1 MMSLLLYRSSLMDL
15 AIVSVRPCSRSSRT
29 RNMRSALTLC
39 LQAPF
44 RRRVQLARSPASAF
58 SMSHEAHGGS
68 SAAWLSAARQL
79 GQLAVSLMPSCAR
92 SLRVTTLSSLSL
104 RLDSLD
110 CYNAP
115 MCFGRIW
122 PDASCPASSSSLTA
136 WPKSSKFS
144 SHCLCEGFCN
154 RAGKWQR
161 VHSCLHCRF
170 RVRELRRLR
179 S

>member
-1 MMSLLLYRSSLMDL
+1 MMSFPLNRSSLMDF
-15 AIVSVRPCSRSSRT
+15 AIVSVHPCSRSCRT

-44 RRRVQLARSPASAF
+44 RRRVQLAGSTASAF

-92 SLRVTTLSSLSL
+92 SLRVTTLSSLSF
-104 RLDSLD
+104 RLDSLF

-122 PDASCPASSSSLTA
+122 PDASGPASSSCLTA
-136 WPKSSKFS
+136 CTKSSKFS
-144 SHCLCEGFCN
+144 AHCLCEGIAVELGSDRGCTAAYTADFAC
-154 RAGKWQR
+154 
-161 VHSCLHCRF
+161 VSCAP
-170 RVRELRRLR
+170 
-179 S
+179 

>member
-1 MMSLLLYRSSLMDL
+1 MRIPQQVFLSLECCIASRLIRRGTVADVSERCLSSLMDL

-44 RRRVQLARSPASAF
+44 RRRVQLAGSPASAF

-136 WPKSSKFS
+136 
-144 SHCLCEGFCN
+144 
-154 RAGKWQR
+154 
-161 VHSCLHCRF
+161 
-170 RVRELRRLR
+170 
-179 S
+179 